1 MQKELPDN
9 VVWLVD
15 GDEGRYI
22 HKYEFQ
28 PFKVDEVA
36 TFYDYHED
44 GTFDYDTATT
54 CRIEKDALYGEVARK
69 V

>member
-1 MQKELPDN
+1 MKQELPEN

-15 GDEGRYI
+15 GDEGRYV
-22 HKYEFQ
+22 HKYEF
-28 PFKVDEVA
+28 KIYEVGEVA

-44 GTFDYDTATT
+44 GFFDYDTATT
-54 CRIEKDALYGEVARK
+54 CRIERDEVYGEVARK